1 MRIRL
6 RGRSD
11 GLLHL
16 AALQAAGTDVG
27 PGRRAAQKDANLL
40 EVRVETA
47 LRGYHR
53 MAPVVTETRLLS
65 ANGADLGH
73 RPRMV
78 ANRRNPSPGA
88 MSWCQTRG
96 QSRPG

>member
-6 RGRSD
+6 RSRSD

-16 AALQAAGTDVG
+16 AALQAAGADVR
-27 PGRRAAQKDANLL
+27 PGRLAVQENANLL
-40 EVRVETA
+40 EVRVEAA
-47 LRGYHR
+47 LRGHHR

-78 ANRRNPSPGA
+78 ANGPGPVPR
-88 MSWCQTRG
+88 SHVPVPDQTGRA
-96 QSRPG
+96 S